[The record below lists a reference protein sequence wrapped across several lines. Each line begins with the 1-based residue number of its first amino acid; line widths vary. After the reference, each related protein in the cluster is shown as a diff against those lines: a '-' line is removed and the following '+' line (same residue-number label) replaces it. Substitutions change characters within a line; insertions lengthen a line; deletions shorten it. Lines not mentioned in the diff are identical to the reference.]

1 MRPTDPFDR
10 HTASPTVLE
19 SRAGTLERL
28 AAEAVDQQVVTD
40 RAFDPAVAAWD
51 GLAAGELQAA
61 PQPLRDQ
68 TKDVAVRVA
77 WTAVPLRAWAD
88 HVSSFNRKVD
98 DLLDRRGR
106 LPADRERRLRR
117 QYPDFDEQS
126 EASRTLLRLSVH
138 SEMLGELEREWRDA
152 FRRHVEEGEQEVVS
166 MFTRGP
172 TVANLAAAREL
183 GALPAGPTNDWFVTA
198 WDRAAAVDEAQ
209 RLAGLLDDPSAPVT
223 AAELEQLAAIL
234 DQWADD
240 EEFSF
245 LLLTGLGPDGF
256 VELNAQ
262 VAVLGDEDADG
273 RWARAVAAVQVGLA
287 AALATATAQRGTGG
301 THEYDPYRPGQFE
314 LGPEWI
320 AGLTRAGRELV
331 AVHRLDGTVHE
342 VYGYQLLGVLLGQG
356 GFDDRFL
363 EWIGTD
369 LVDFEIAQGGS
380 DLWLDVRQEGMRLN
394 WIGGTGINSRAGFD
408 PMVGLMEALAE
419 HPEATRQILTSRV
432 LPDGTPGE
440 LVRLDYLLTDR
451 EWPADLTSQQLL
463 HYLIADTAPPASP
476 GIAAFGRALE
486 GATIVDPD
494 ERSYRIV
501 EGIIYELA
509 TDEQAM
515 GLPNGAPDDGFA
527 DIFRNTDIMHPD
539 LRQSM
544 ANISDFYIQDLH
556 WAVAG
561 RPGDISSAVPY
572 NGRLDL
578 GSVDA
583 RHLQLFLAD
592 LGKDPGARDTVA
604 AAEFAYAAQL
614 LDEYYLDGW
623 DGTGAAP
630 DGVKGGVVDLT
641 SRVIAALDVG
651 ASSAMRAGLA
661 AEDAAYNDALRSRF
675 FWIGLGISA
684 TDAIPVAGGS
694 VDHVAGT
701 VLDALEQHL
710 RHDSTGRANYYHGDM
725 KELQA
730 QIMLDMVEHAV
741 YESVTAELTPDE
753 FLSRVDPAD
762 MDQLRV
768 LIYPDDHP
776 EAGQFVPMRK
786 WNEVHHAAWG
796 QFITA
801 SDNAG
806 IHDLISDTR
815 NRYENSLGA
824 AGDSLEG
831 DG

>member
-1 MRPTDPFDR
+1 
-10 HTASPTVLE
+10 VLE
-19 SRAGTLERL
+19 GRAGTLERL

-40 RAFDPAVAAWD
+40 RAFDPAVASWD
-51 GLAAGELQAA
+51 GLAAAELQAA
-61 PQPLRDQ
+61 PRPVRDQ
-68 TKDVAVRVA
+68 AKDVAVRVA
-77 WTAVPLRAWAD
+77 WAAVPLRAWAD

-138 SEMLGELEREWRDA
+138 AEMLDDLEREWRDA
-152 FRRHVEEGEQEVVS
+152 FRRHVEAGEQEVAS
-166 MFTRGP
+166 MFSQGP
-172 TVANLAAAREL
+172 TAENLAVAREL
-183 GALPAGPTNDWFVTA
+183 GALPAGPANDWFVTA
-198 WDRAAAVDEAQ
+198 WDRAAAVDEAR
-209 RLAGLLDDPSAPVT
+209 RLAGLLDDPSAPLT
-223 AAELEQLAAIL
+223 AEELEQLAAIL

-245 LLLTGLGPDGF
+245 LLLTGLGPDRF

-273 RWARAVAAVQVGLA
+273 RWAPAVAAVQAGLA
-287 AALATATAQRGTGG
+287 TALATATAQRGTGG

-331 AVHRLDGTVHE
+331 AVHRLDGTVYE

-363 EWIGTD
+363 AWIGTD

-380 DLWLDVRQEGMRLN
+380 DLWLEVRQEGMRLS
-394 WIGGTGINSRAGFD
+394 WIGGTGTDSPAGFD
-408 PMVGLMEALAE
+408 PMIGLMEALAE
-419 HPEATRQILTSRV
+419 HPEATRQILTSRAT
-432 LPDGTPGE
+432 PDGTPGE

-451 EWPADLTSQQLL
+451 DWPADLTSQQLL
-463 HYLIADTAPPASP
+463 HHLIEDVAPPASP

-486 GATIVDPD
+486 GATTVDPD

-501 EGIIYELA
+501 EGIIYALA

-515 GLPNGAPDDGFA
+515 GLPNGDPDDGSA

-556 WAVAG
+556 WAVVG
-561 RPGDISSAVPY
+561 KPDGVSSAIPY
-572 NGRLDL
+572 DGRLNL
-578 GSVDA
+578 SNIDA

-592 LGKDPGARDTVA
+592 LGKDPSARDTVA

-614 LDEYYLDGW
+614 LEEHYLEGW
-623 DGTGAAP
+623 DGTGDRP
-630 DGVKGGVVDLT
+630 SGVNGGVLDLT
-641 SRVIAALDVG
+641 SRVIGALDVG
-651 ASSAMRAGLA
+651 ATTAMRTNLA
-661 AEDAAYNDALRSRF
+661 AEDAAYNDALRNRF
-675 FWIGLGISA
+675 FWIGLGASA

-694 VDHVAGT
+694 LDRLTGT
-701 VLDALEQHL
+701 VLDALEQNL
-710 RHDSTGRANYYHGDM
+710 QHDSTGRANYYHGDM
-725 KELQA
+725 KELHA
-730 QIMLDMVEHAV
+730 QVMMDMVEHAV
-741 YESVTAELTPDE
+741 YESVTTELTPDE
-753 FLSRVDPAD
+753 FLGRVDQAD
-762 MDQLRV
+762 VNQLQV

-776 EAGQFVPMRK
+776 EAGQFMPMHE
-786 WNEVHHAAWG
+786 WDDEHHAAWG
-796 QFITA
+796 TFITA
-801 SDNAG
+801 PDNAG
-806 IHDLISDTR
+806 IYDLISDTR
-815 NRYENSLGA
+815 NRYENSLGVTDDSV
-824 AGDSLEG
+824 AGDG
-831 DG
+831 G

>member
-40 RAFDPAVAAWD
+40 RAFDPAVASWD
-51 GLAAGELQAA
+51 GLAAAELQAA

-68 TKDVAVRVA
+68 AKDVAVRVA

-88 HVSSFNRKVD
+88 HVSTFNRKVD

-172 TVANLAAAREL
+172 TVANLAVAREL
-183 GALPAGPTNDWFVTA
+183 GALPAGPMNDWFVTA
-198 WDRAAAVDEAQ
+198 WDRAAALDEAQ

-223 AAELEQLAAIL
+223 AAELAQLAAIL

-256 VELNAQ
+256 VELNAH
-262 VAVLGDEDADG
+262 VALLGDEDADG
-273 RWARAVAAVQVGLA
+273 RWAQAVAAVQVGLA

-301 THEYDPYRPGQFE
+301 AHEYDPYRPGRFE

-380 DLWLDVRQEGMRLN
+380 DLWLEVRQEGMRLN
-394 WIGGTGINSRAGFD
+394 WIGGTGLDSPAGFD

-432 LPDGTPGE
+432 TPDGTPGE

-463 HYLIADTAPPASP
+463 HYLIEDVPPPANP

-486 GATIVDPD
+486 GATTVDPD

-556 WAVAG
+556 WALSAD
-561 RPGDISSAVPY
+561 PDAISSAIPY
-572 NGRLDL
+572 DGRLELTRIDE
-578 GSVDA
+578 
-583 RHLQLFLAD
+583 RHLQIFLAD
-592 LGKDPGARDTVA
+592 VGKDPGARDTVT
-604 AAEFAYAAQL
+604 AAEYDYAAQL
-614 LDEYYLDGW
+614 LEEHYMDGW
-623 DGTGAAP
+623 DGSGSRP
-630 DGVKGGVVDLT
+630 NGIQPGVLDPT

-651 ASSAMRAGLA
+651 ATSQLRAGLA
-661 AEDAAYNDALRSRF
+661 AEDAASNDALRNRF
-675 FWIGLGISA
+675 FWIGLGASA

-694 VDHVAGT
+694 IDHLART

-710 RHDSTGRANYYHGDM
+710 QHDSTGRANYYHGDM
-725 KELQA
+725 KHMEA
-730 QIMLDMVEHAV
+730 QIMMDMIEHAV
-741 YESVTAELTPDE
+741 YQSVTAELTPEE
-753 FLSRVDPAD
+753 FLSRVPPAD
-762 MDQLRV
+762 VDDVTV
-768 LIYPDDHP
+768 LVYPDGHP
-776 EAGQFVPMRK
+776 QAGQFVPMHEWEDEHYRG
-786 WNEVHHAAWG
+786 WG
-796 QFITA
+796 RFYTA
-801 SDNAG
+801 PGNAG
-806 IHDLISDTR
+806 IHDLVSVTR
-815 NRYENSLGA
+815 DQYENSFGA
-824 AGDSLEG
+824 TRDSLEA
-831 DG
+831 D